1 MIYTRNGD
9 DGQTTLHG
17 VRISK
22 ASLQCELLGS
32 LDELNVLMGLCALK
46 ARAHDLTIGS
56 ELLVSALCED
66 VQHVLFT
73 LQALTAGY
81 DQPIDSSVVKR
92 IENYIAVIENN
103 NAMPTHFVLAG
114 GTELSA
120 FFDYV
125 RTVVRRVERVYVH
138 HVGLSHEPKH
148 GCAIMF
154 LNRLSSLMYV
164 VARYIN
170 VQAAKT
176 EIKPDYSK
184 STAF

>member
-17 VRISK
+17 VRVSK

-32 LDELNVLMGLCALK
+32 LDELNSLMGLCKVK
-46 ARAHDLTIGS
+46 AQAHDLGVSPTIK
-56 ELLVSALCED
+56 LKDICED
-66 VQHVLFT
+66 IQHVLFT

-81 DQPIDSSVVKR
+81 DQPLDGGVVKKL
-92 IENYIAVIENN
+92 EDYIAVIEKDVV
-103 NAMPTHFVLAG
+103 MPHHFVLAG

-138 HVGLSHEPKH
+138 NFGSSHEPKH
-148 GCAIMF
+148 SCAIMF

-164 VARYIN
+164 VARSIN
-170 VQAAKT
+170 VQAEKI

-184 STAF
+184 SKAS